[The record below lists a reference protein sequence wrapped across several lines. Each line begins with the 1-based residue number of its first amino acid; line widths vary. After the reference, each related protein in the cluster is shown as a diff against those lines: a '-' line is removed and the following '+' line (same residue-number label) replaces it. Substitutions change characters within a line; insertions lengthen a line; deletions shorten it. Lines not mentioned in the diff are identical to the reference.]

1 MQLKSLA
8 PLVEEQLDLTLR
20 LLLGLSASMTVEEL
34 GSIRQRLVHM
44 HLTVGHVVALKT
56 LESDGVVPLGN
67 CVLCLLFLNYRHSP
81 TSGR

>member
-1 MQLKSLA
+1 MQLKSVA

-44 HLTVGHVVALKT
+44 YLAVGHVVALKT

-67 CVLCLLFLNYRHSP
+67 RILCLFFFP
-81 TSGR
+81 